1 MLAYVVYKWYRIAR
15 MVVRPYPT
23 YLCWREQMN
32 ILSTVER
39 RIFLSALLVR
49 WYLLKIAEVMSK
61 AYRSSVIW
69 ELVELA
75 RLMGTEPGL
84 TGTMKVVDNTVL

>member
-1 MLAYVVYKWYRIAR
+1 M
-15 MVVRPYPT
+15 
-23 YLCWREQMN
+23 YLFCREQMN

-39 RIFLSALLVR
+39 RTFLSALLVR

-61 AYRSSVIW
+61 AYQSSVIW

-84 TGTMKVVDNTVL
+84 TGMMKAMDDKVL